1 MHLPEHILGTGCFG
15 GLGGEGRFVVDGVE
29 GKMAI
34 NNAQLIG
41 KSVFQTLEQGGEP
54 RAAWSLEV
62 AVFDQDQTGVGPS
75 LSPVIRLNLGN
86 LPRSGWRGRRPTG
99 GRFLRRGWGVFR
111 RCHSGCWLWSSRCG
125 LGRRRLTGSEPD
137 NQQEA
142 KKCRDMMF
150 HRQYLSRSHL
160 FLKTR
165 TSPTRLV
172 TRRSSRCSMRARA
185 YFRLAPNMSRTWAMV
200 MFPSRRMWSVTRR
213 TICS

>member
-1 MHLPEHILGTGCFG
+1 
-15 GLGGEGRFVVDGVE
+15 
-29 GKMAI
+29 MAI
-34 NNAQLIG
+34 NDAQLIG

-54 RAAWSLEV
+54 RTAWSLEV

-75 LSPVIRLNLGN
+75 LDPVIRLNLGN
-86 LPRSGWRGRRPTG
+86 LPRSGRRGHRPTG
-99 GRFLRRGWGVFR
+99 SRLLRWCWSVFR
-111 RCHSGCWLWSSRCG
+111 RGGRSRRPSGRRLWSSRCG
-125 LGRRRLTGSEPD
+125 FGCRRLAGNEP
-137 NQQEA
+137 NHQQEA
-142 KKCRDMMF
+142 KKRREMMF
-150 HRQYLSRSHL
+150 HRQYLSRSHV

-185 YFRLAPNMSRTWAMV
+185 YLRLAPNMSRTWAMV